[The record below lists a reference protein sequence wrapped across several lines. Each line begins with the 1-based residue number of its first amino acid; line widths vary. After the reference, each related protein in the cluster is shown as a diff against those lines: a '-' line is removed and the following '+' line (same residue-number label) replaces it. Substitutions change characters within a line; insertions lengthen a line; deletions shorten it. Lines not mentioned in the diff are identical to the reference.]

1 MLFQRKKVKP
11 KTITV
16 SCTKRPLKTNTNIK
30 LNFDLIAKIVQNKK
44 NNLFAVQME
53 NNVLM
58 KIINDV
64 HLFYNR

>member
-1 MLFQRKKVKP
+1 MLFQRKKEKP
-11 KTITV
+11 ITITV

>member
-11 KTITV
+11 ITITV

-30 LNFDLIAKIVQNKK
+30 LNFDLIGKIVQNKK
-44 NNLFAVQME
+44 KNLFAVQME

-58 KIINDV
+58 KI
-64 HLFYNR
+64 FTC

>member
-11 KTITV
+11 ITITV

-64 HLFYNR
+64 NLFYNR

>member
-11 KTITV
+11 ITIIV

-53 NNVLM
+53 KNVLM

>member
-11 KTITV
+11 ITIAV

-44 NNLFAVQME
+44 NNLFAVH
-53 NNVLM
+53 VLM